1 MIFKN
6 FLADESGAITVDW
19 VVLTASVAALGLAA
33 VLGLS
38 GGAVNLG
45 GDISTELQKDEVFVN
60 GMPSQGQAPAEAVP
74 ES

>member
-1 MIFKN
+1 MMFKD

-33 VLGLS
+33 VMGLS
-38 GGAVNLG
+38 GGAVSLG

-60 GMPSQGQAPAEAVP
+60 GMPSQAGAQEAAAI
-74 ES
+74 EG